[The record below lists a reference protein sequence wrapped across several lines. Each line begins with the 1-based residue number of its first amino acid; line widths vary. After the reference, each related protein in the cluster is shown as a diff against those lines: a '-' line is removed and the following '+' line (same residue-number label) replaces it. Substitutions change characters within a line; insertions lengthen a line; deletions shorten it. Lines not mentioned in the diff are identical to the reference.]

1 MVTHGALGY
10 SSLISHLPYLP
21 QTIASLFIGTSGTTL
36 RSHFYSDSSN
46 SVWTSRER
54 EREREKA
61 DNDVALKDYATCSHS
76 LKAKLIVLVIFACCF
91 YKY

>member
-21 QTIASLFIGTSGTTL
+21 HLPQTIASLFIGTSDTTL

-54 EREREKA
+54 EREQEKA
-61 DNDVALKDYATCSHS
+61 DN
-76 LKAKLIVLVIFACCF
+76 
-91 YKY
+91 